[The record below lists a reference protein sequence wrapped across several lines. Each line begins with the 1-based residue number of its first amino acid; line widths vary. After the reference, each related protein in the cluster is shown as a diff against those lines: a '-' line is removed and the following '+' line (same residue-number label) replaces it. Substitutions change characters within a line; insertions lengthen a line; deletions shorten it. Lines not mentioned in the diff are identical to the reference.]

1 MQGDKLRFRFRK
13 AGHLRLLSHLDLTR
27 CLERMLRRAAVPFK
41 STAGFH
47 PTPRMVFAQSLSLGV
62 EGRNEVLELELTAP
76 QDAADVLGRLNAHA
90 PQGLEFTAVS
100 VVPMKASAV
109 PRRMTYTLPVP
120 ADRVPAAQA
129 AAERL
134 MAADKVWVDRL
145 KPRPRRLNIRPYLR
159 GITLVNRRCDPPGS
173 VDNPAV
179 HTAGSPEQLTL
190 DLWVTQTGTAR
201 ADELLKL
208 LGLFDLLDAGGVLAR
223 GELEIRDETPPG
235 GESPPDGP
243 PETAP
248 LDHAPV
254 ETGIDEPAAPEWGLS
269 PNGPVVE

>member
-13 AGHLRLLSHLDLTR
+13 TGALRLLSHLDLTR

-62 EGRNEVLELELTAP
+62 EGRNEVLELELTSP

-90 PQGLEFTAVS
+90 PAGLEFTAVR
-100 VVPMKASAV
+100 VVPMKATAV
-109 PRRMTYTLPVP
+109 PRRMTYTLSVP
-120 ADRVPAAQA
+120 ADRVPAAKA

-159 GITLVNRRCDPPGS
+159 GISIGTGNAVAGWGEAH
-173 VDNPAV
+173 PA
-179 HTAGSPEQLTL
+179 TAFPVPEEHLTL